1 MTTIRKNIPALRFKE
16 FSGEWVEKTLGEEA
30 IFSKGKGIAKSDII
44 ENGLTECIRYGEL
57 YTIYRETIKYI
68 YSKTNINIK
77 DLILSEKNDVII
89 PASGESQIDIA
100 TASCVLKAGVAL
112 GGDLNI
118 IKTKNN
124 GVFLSYY
131 LNNKKKYEIAALSQG
146 VSVVHLYSSQLA
158 TLNIN
163 LPNLN
168 EQEKIAGFLTVVDEK
183 IELLEEKKRLLEAY
197 KKGVMQKLF
206 LQELRFKDEAG
217 AEFGEWEE
225 KTLGEVGE
233 TYNGL
238 TGKNKEHFGVGKPYI
253 QYKQI
258 FDNSKIDVNKFEFV
272 AIDANEKQNQVKFGD
287 VFFTVSSETPDEIG
301 MASVLLDK
309 IDELY
314 LNSFCFGYRPNSL
327 DELNPYF
334 SKYLFRSELFRNE
347 LIKLAQ
353 GSTRYNMSKI
363 QLMKQK
369 IKLPSFR
376 EQEKI
381 ANFLGA
387 IDEKIQLVA
396 KQLEQLREWKKG
408 LLQKMFC

>member
-1 MTTIRKNIPALRFKE
+1 ME
-16 FSGEWVEKTLGEEA
+16 
-30 IFSKGKGIAKSDII
+30 
-44 ENGLTECIRYGEL
+44 
-57 YTIYRETIKYI
+57 
-68 YSKTNINIK
+68 
-77 DLILSEKNDVII
+77 
-89 PASGESQIDIA
+89 
-100 TASCVLKAGVAL
+100 
-112 GGDLNI
+112 
-118 IKTKNN
+118 
-124 GVFLSYY
+124 
-131 LNNKKKYEIAALSQG
+131 
-146 VSVVHLYSSQLA
+146 
-158 TLNIN
+158 
-163 LPNLN
+163 
-168 EQEKIAGFLTVVDEK
+168 
-183 IELLEEKKRLLEAY
+183 
-197 KKGVMQKLF
+197 
-206 LQELRFKDEAG
+206 
-217 AEFGEWEE
+217 
-225 KTLGEVGE
+225 
-233 TYNGL
+233 
-238 TGKNKEHFGVGKPYI
+238 
-253 QYKQI
+253 
-258 FDNSKIDVNKFEFV
+258 
-272 AIDANEKQNQVKFGD
+272 
-287 VFFTVSSETPDEIG
+287 
-301 MASVLLDK
+301 SVLLDK